1 MMKNINHEKTECKS
15 GRSRSVSSVP
25 LLLVQKPASKE
36 TPSMFSDS
44 PRTRKTSTGSAVNG
58 NQEKMNH
65 LSMERLLFYAL
76 GSLILDKEEDRIK
89 QDTVGAPA
97 AARRPSGAEE
107 RWKTQRLPGRIMA
120 NSGQK
125 VVLITGCSSGI
136 GLRIAVTLA
145 KDEKKRYHVIA
156 TMRDLK
162 KKDKL
167 LEAAGDA
174 YGKTLM
180 LLPLDVCSDE
190 SVKECINNV
199 KDRHIDILINN
210 AGVGLL
216 GPVESI
222 SIDEMKRVFD
232 TNFFGV
238 VRMIKEVMPD
248 MKKRR
253 SGHIVVMSS
262 VMGLQGVVFNDVY
275 TASKF
280 AMEGFCE
287 SMAVQLMKFNIRL
300 SMIEPG
306 PVHTEF
312 ETKMMED
319 VAKMDFPGVD
329 ADTVR
334 YFKDVYL
341 PSSIDIF
348 EAMGQTPE
356 DIAKCTKIVIESE
369 RPRFRNLTN
378 SLYTPIVALKYADET
393 GGLSVNTF
401 YNLLFNFGPLMHI
414 TMSILKCLT
423 CSCLRRRTISPN

>member
-1 MMKNINHEKTECKS
+1 M
-15 GRSRSVSSVP
+15 
-25 LLLVQKPASKE
+25 AS
-36 TPSMFSDS
+36 
-44 PRTRKTSTGSAVNG
+44 
-58 NQEKMNH
+58 Q
-65 LSMERLLFYAL
+65 
-76 GSLILDKEEDRIK
+76 
-89 QDTVGAPA
+89 
-97 AARRPSGAEE
+97 
-107 RWKTQRLPGRIMA
+107 
-120 NSGQK
+120 GQK

-136 GLRIAVTLA
+136 GLRIAVMLA
-145 KDEKKRYHVIA
+145 KDEKKRYYVVA

-162 KKDKL
+162 RKDKL

-174 YGKTLM
+174 YGKTLT
-180 LLPLDVCSDE
+180 LQTLDVCSDE
-190 SVKECINNV
+190 SVKQCVNSV
-199 KDRHIDILINN
+199 KDRRVDVLINN
-210 AGVGLL
+210 AGIGLL

-222 SIDEMKRVFD
+222 NMEDMKKVFE
-232 TNFFGV
+232 TNFFGA

-253 SGHIVVMSS
+253 AGHIVVMSS

-287 SMAVQLMKFNIRL
+287 SLAVQLLKFNVTV

-312 ETKMMED
+312 EVKMMED
-319 VAKMDFPGVD
+319 ISKMEYPGVD

-356 DIAKCTKIVIESE
+356 DIARCTKKVIESR

-378 SLYTPIVALKYADET
+378 ALYTPIVALKYADET
-393 GGLSVNTF
+393 GGLSVHTF
-401 YNLLFNFGPLMHI
+401 YNLLFNMGTLMHV

-423 CSCLRRRTISPN
+423 CRCFRRRTVSPN

>member
-1 MMKNINHEKTECKS
+1 
-15 GRSRSVSSVP
+15 
-25 LLLVQKPASKE
+25 
-36 TPSMFSDS
+36 
-44 PRTRKTSTGSAVNG
+44 
-58 NQEKMNH
+58 
-65 LSMERLLFYAL
+65 
-76 GSLILDKEEDRIK
+76 
-89 QDTVGAPA
+89 
-97 AARRPSGAEE
+97 
-107 RWKTQRLPGRIMA
+107 MA

-167 LEAAGDA
+167 VEAAGDA
-174 YGKTLM
+174 YGKTLT

-190 SVKECINNV
+190 SVKQCINNV

-222 SIDEMKRVFD
+222 SIEEMKKVFE

-319 VAKMDFPGVD
+319 VAKMEYPGAD

-348 EAMGQTPE
+348 EAMGQTPD
-356 DIAKCTKIVIESE
+356 DIAK
-369 RPRFRNLTN
+369 NLTN

>member
-1 MMKNINHEKTECKS
+1 
-15 GRSRSVSSVP
+15 
-25 LLLVQKPASKE
+25 
-36 TPSMFSDS
+36 
-44 PRTRKTSTGSAVNG
+44 
-58 NQEKMNH
+58 
-65 LSMERLLFYAL
+65 
-76 GSLILDKEEDRIK
+76 
-89 QDTVGAPA
+89 
-97 AARRPSGAEE
+97 
-107 RWKTQRLPGRIMA
+107 MA
-120 NSGQK
+120 NSDHK

-145 KDEKKRYHVIA
+145 RDEKKRYHVIA
-156 TMRDLK
+156 TMRDLR

-167 LEAAGDA
+167 VEAAGDA
-174 YGKTLM
+174 YEKTLT

-190 SVKECINNV
+190 SVKSCINSI

-222 SIDEMKRVFD
+222 SIEDMKKVFE

-287 SMAVQLMKFNIRL
+287 SMAVQLMKFNVRL

-312 ETKMMED
+312 ETKMMD
-319 VAKMDFPGVD
+319 NVAKMEYPGAD

-356 DIAKCTKIVIESE
+356 DIAKCTKKVIESSS
-369 RPRFRNLTN
+369 PRFRNLTN

-414 TMSILKCLT
+414 TMNILKCLT

>member
-1 MMKNINHEKTECKS
+1 MK
-15 GRSRSVSSVP
+15 RSVTMYKQARMDSAESSS
-25 LLLVQKPASKE
+25 L
-36 TPSMFSDS
+36 
-44 PRTRKTSTGSAVNG
+44 TS
-58 NQEKMNH
+58 
-65 LSMERLLFYAL
+65 
-76 GSLILDKEEDRIK
+76 IL
-89 QDTVGAPA
+89 
-97 AARRPSGAEE
+97 
-107 RWKTQRLPGRIMA
+107 QRLEARLSQQEDFQKALASHMVQVSTQVQDLRSSSPWTIPPPGPSASIPVPPTSMPVRSQEIKLA
-120 NSGQK
+120 PPDRYSGEP
-125 VVLITGCSSGI
+125 
-136 GLRIAVTLA
+136 GLF
-145 KDEKKRYHVIA
+145 IA

-167 LEAAGDA
+167 LEAAGDV

-190 SVKECINNV
+190 SVRQCINSV

-222 SIDEMKRVFD
+222 SIEEMKRVFD

-287 SMAVQLMKFNIRL
+287 SMAVQLLKFNIRL

-312 ETKMMED
+312 ETKMMEE
-319 VAKMDFPGVD
+319 VAKMEYPGVD
-329 ADTVR
+329 ADTIR

-356 DIAKCTKIVIESE
+356 DIAKCTKKVIESDS
-369 RPRFRNLTN
+369 PRFRNLTN

-414 TMSILKCLT
+414 TMNILKCLT
-423 CSCLRRRTISPN
+423 CSCLRRRTISPD

>member
-1 MMKNINHEKTECKS
+1 M
-15 GRSRSVSSVP
+15 
-25 LLLVQKPASKE
+25 AS
-36 TPSMFSDS
+36 
-44 PRTRKTSTGSAVNG
+44 
-58 NQEKMNH
+58 
-65 LSMERLLFYAL
+65 
-76 GSLILDKEEDRIK
+76 
-89 QDTVGAPA
+89 
-97 AARRPSGAEE
+97 
-107 RWKTQRLPGRIMA
+107 
-120 NSGQK
+120 SGQK

-136 GLRIAVTLA
+136 GLQIAVLLA

-167 LEAAGDA
+167 VEAAGDT
-174 YGKTLM
+174 YGKTLT
-180 LLPLDVCSDE
+180 LQPLDVCSDE
-190 SVKECINNV
+190 SVKQCIDSV

-210 AGVGLL
+210 AGIGLL
-216 GPVESI
+216 GPLESI
-222 SIDEMKRVFD
+222 SVEEMKKVFD

-248 MKKRR
+248 MKKRKA
-253 SGHIVVMSS
+253 GHIVVMSS

-287 SMAVQLMKFNIRL
+287 SLAVQLLKFNVNV

-319 VAKMDFPGVD
+319 VAKMEYPGAD

-334 YFKDVYL
+334 YFKDVYM
-341 PSSIDIF
+341 PSSMDIF

-356 DIAKCTKIVIESE
+356 DIAKCTKKVIESS

-378 SLYTPIVALKYADET
+378 SLYTPIVAMKYADET
-393 GGLSVNTF
+393 GGLSVHTF
-401 YNLLFNFGPLMHI
+401 YNLLFNFGPLMHF
-414 TMSILKCLT
+414 TMAVLKCLT
-423 CSCLRRRTISPN
+423 CSCLRRRTINPN

>member
-1 MMKNINHEKTECKS
+1 
-15 GRSRSVSSVP
+15 
-25 LLLVQKPASKE
+25 
-36 TPSMFSDS
+36 
-44 PRTRKTSTGSAVNG
+44 
-58 NQEKMNH
+58 
-65 LSMERLLFYAL
+65 
-76 GSLILDKEEDRIK
+76 
-89 QDTVGAPA
+89 
-97 AARRPSGAEE
+97 
-107 RWKTQRLPGRIMA
+107 MA

-145 KDEKKRYHVIA
+145 TDEKKRYHVIA

-180 LLPLDVCSDE
+180 LLPLDVCNDE
-190 SVKECINNV
+190 SVRQCINSV

-222 SIDEMKRVFD
+222 SIEEMKRVFD

-287 SMAVQLMKFNIRL
+287 SMAVQLLKFNIRRAQ
-300 SMIEPG
+300 
-306 PVHTEF
+306 VHTEF
-312 ETKMMED
+312 ETKMMEE
-319 VAKMDFPGVD
+319 VAKMEYPGVD
-329 ADTVR
+329 ADTIR

-356 DIAKCTKIVIESE
+356 DIAKCTKKVIESDS
-369 RPRFRNLTN
+369 PRFRNLTN

-401 YNLLFNFGPLMHI
+401 YNLLFNLGPLMHI
-414 TMSILKCLT
+414 TMNILKCLT
-423 CSCLRRRTISPN
+423 CSCLRRRTISPD

>member
-1 MMKNINHEKTECKS
+1 M
-15 GRSRSVSSVP
+15 
-25 LLLVQKPASKE
+25 AS
-36 TPSMFSDS
+36 
-44 PRTRKTSTGSAVNG
+44 
-58 NQEKMNH
+58 
-65 LSMERLLFYAL
+65 
-76 GSLILDKEEDRIK
+76 EE
-89 QDTVGAPA
+89 
-97 AARRPSGAEE
+97 
-107 RWKTQRLPGRIMA
+107 
-120 NSGQK
+120 QK

-136 GLRIAVTLA
+136 GLRIAVLLA

-162 KKDKL
+162 RKDKL

-174 YGKTLM
+174 YGKTLT
-180 LLPLDVCSDE
+180 LKALDVCEDE
-190 SVKECINNV
+190 SVKQCISSIKERRV
-199 KDRHIDILINN
+199 DVLINN
-210 AGVGLL
+210 AGIGLL
-216 GPVESI
+216 GPLEAI
-222 SIDEMKRVFD
+222 SMEEMKKVFE
-232 TNFFGV
+232 TNFFGA
-238 VRMIKEVMPD
+238 VRMIKEVMVD

-253 SGHIVVMSS
+253 RGHIIVMSS

-287 SMAVQLMKFNIRL
+287 SLAVQLLKFNITV

-312 ETKMMED
+312 EVKMMDE
-319 VAKMDFPGVD
+319 VAKMEYPGVD
-329 ADTVR
+329 SDTVR

-341 PSSIDIF
+341 PSSVDIF

-356 DIAKCTKIVIESE
+356 DIARCVKKVLESS

-378 SLYTPIVALKYADET
+378 SLYTPIVAMKYADET
-393 GGLSVNTF
+393 GGLSVHTF

-423 CSCLRRRTISPN
+423 CSCFRRRTVSPN

>member
-1 MMKNINHEKTECKS
+1 
-15 GRSRSVSSVP
+15 
-25 LLLVQKPASKE
+25 
-36 TPSMFSDS
+36 
-44 PRTRKTSTGSAVNG
+44 
-58 NQEKMNH
+58 
-65 LSMERLLFYAL
+65 
-76 GSLILDKEEDRIK
+76 
-89 QDTVGAPA
+89 
-97 AARRPSGAEE
+97 
-107 RWKTQRLPGRIMA
+107 MA

-156 TMRDLK
+156 TMRDLR
-162 KKDKL
+162 KKDNL
-167 LEAAGDA
+167 VEAAGDTF
-174 YGKTLM
+174 GKTM
-180 LLPLDVCSDE
+180 VLLPLDVCSDE
-190 SVKECINNV
+190 SVKQCVNNV

-222 SIDEMKRVFD
+222 SIDEMKRVFE

-262 VMGLQGVVFNDVY
+262 VMGLQVCSGYALSWALLSV
-275 TASKF
+275 APCS
-280 AMEGFCE
+280 
-287 SMAVQLMKFNIRL
+287 L

-312 ETKMMED
+312 EKKMMED
-319 VAKMDFPGVD
+319 VAKMEFPGVD

-341 PSSIDIF
+341 PSSIDVF

-356 DIAKCTKIVIESE
+356 DIAKCIKKVIESNS
-369 RPRFRNLTN
+369 PRFRNLTN

>member
-1 MMKNINHEKTECKS
+1 
-15 GRSRSVSSVP
+15 
-25 LLLVQKPASKE
+25 
-36 TPSMFSDS
+36 
-44 PRTRKTSTGSAVNG
+44 
-58 NQEKMNH
+58 
-65 LSMERLLFYAL
+65 
-76 GSLILDKEEDRIK
+76 
-89 QDTVGAPA
+89 
-97 AARRPSGAEE
+97 
-107 RWKTQRLPGRIMA
+107 MA

-145 KDEKKRYHVIA
+145 RDEKKRYHVIA

-167 LEAAGDA
+167 VEAAGDA

-190 SVKECINNV
+190 SVRQCINNV

-222 SIDEMKRVFD
+222 SIDEMKKVFE

-312 ETKMMED
+312 ERKMMDD
-319 VAKMDFPGVD
+319 VAKMEYPGAD

-356 DIAKCTKIVIESE
+356 DIAKCTKKVIESSS
-369 RPRFRNLTN
+369 PRFRNLTN

-393 GGLSVNTF
+393 DGLSVNTF

>member
-1 MMKNINHEKTECKS
+1 M
-15 GRSRSVSSVP
+15 
-25 LLLVQKPASKE
+25 AS
-36 TPSMFSDS
+36 
-44 PRTRKTSTGSAVNG
+44 
-58 NQEKMNH
+58 
-65 LSMERLLFYAL
+65 
-76 GSLILDKEEDRIK
+76 
-89 QDTVGAPA
+89 
-97 AARRPSGAEE
+97 
-107 RWKTQRLPGRIMA
+107 
-120 NSGQK
+120 SGQR

-136 GLRIAVTLA
+136 GLQIAVLLA

-167 LEAAGDA
+167 VEAAGEA
-174 YGKTLM
+174 YGKTLT
-180 LLPLDVCSDE
+180 LQPLDVCSDE
-190 SVKECINNV
+190 SVQQCINSV

-210 AGVGLL
+210 AGIGLL
-216 GPVESI
+216 GPIESI
-222 SIDEMKRVFD
+222 SMEEMKKVFE

-287 SMAVQLMKFNIRL
+287 SLAVQLLKFNVNVSL
-300 SMIEPG
+300 MEPG

-319 VAKMDFPGVD
+319 VAKMDYPGAD

-334 YFKDVYL
+334 YFKDVYM
-341 PSSIDIF
+341 PSSMDIF

-356 DIAKCTKIVIESE
+356 DIAKCTKKVIEASQ
-369 RPRFRNLTN
+369 PRFRNLTN

-414 TMSILKCLT
+414 TMTILKCLT